1 MLFLQLQAGAH
12 VSQPPAAYRE
22 GVPVMIL
29 SIAAF
34 GGAKVAFLLS
44 VYCKHRA
51 DERIA
56 IRAQSSSLPLRA
68 LKSLSHQRGPH
79 TNPDNA

>member
-12 VSQPPAAYRE
+12 VSQSPAAYEE

-51 DERIA
+51 GERIA
-56 IRAQSSSLPLRA
+56 IRAQSSSPSVAGA
-68 LKSLSHQRGPH
+68 LKSLSSLREHH
-79 TNPDNA
+79 

>member
-1 MLFLQLQAGAH
+1 
-12 VSQPPAAYRE
+12 
-22 GVPVMIL
+22 MIL

-51 DERIA
+51 GERIA
-56 IRAQSSSLPLRA
+56 IRAQSSSPSVAGA
-68 LKSLSHQRGPH
+68 LKSLSSLREHH
-79 TNPDNA
+79 